1 MMILVKIQSLKST
14 VQNIIIKEVNMFRKT
29 SCLAVKYFCLLSFT
43 LLISAAFVLGAG
55 VTTAFAAKKADTQK
69 SIGIM
74 DINSAT
80 QKELEDVKG
89 VGPATAKKII
99 AGRPYKSVDELS
111 KAGIKPKA
119 IEAMK
124 PFVTV
129 GNVQA
134 VPAKEAATKAVT
146 KATVAVKEKKAEA
159 TKGVAVGLVDI
170 NSASQKELEAIKGVG
185 PATAKKI
192 IAGRPYKSVEEL
204 SKAGISAKALDSMKP
219 FVMARS
225 AQSVPV
231 AAAATKVAA
240 TKTAVTATAATAS
253 SEVTKSAKT
262 AKSTAAKLAAGTKI
276 NINTADQAAI
286 EKLPEIGPVKAKAI
300 IDGRPYNS
308 IEDIMQVKGIKGKTF
323 DAIKDYIVVK

>member
-1 MMILVKIQSLKST
+1 MLKKTSSILVKYC
-14 VQNIIIKEVNMFRKT
+14 
-29 SCLAVKYFCLLSFT
+29 CLFSFT
-43 LLISAAFVLGAG
+43 LLISAAFIMGTG
-55 VTTAFAAKKADTQK
+55 VTQAFAAKKADTQK
-69 SIGIM
+69 SIAGLV
-74 DINSAT
+74 DINNAT
-80 QKELEDVKG
+80 QKELEDIKG
-89 VGPATAKKII
+89 VGAATAKKII

-129 GNVQA
+129 GNAQA
-134 VPAKEAATKAVT
+134 VPAKETATKAVM
-146 KATVAVKEKKAEA
+146 KATTVVKEKKTEA
-159 TKGVAVGLVDI
+159 TKGIAAGHVDI
-170 NSASQKELEAIKGVG
+170 NNASQKELEAIKGVG

-192 IAGRPYKSVEEL
+192 IAGRPYKSVDEL
-204 SKAGISAKALDSMKP
+204 SKAGISAKAVDAMKP
-219 FVMARS
+219 FVMVGS

-231 AAAATKVAA
+231 ATKVAA
-240 TKTAVTATAATAS
+240 AKTAVTAAAATAP

-262 AKSTAAKLAAGTKI
+262 AKSAAAKLAPGTKI
-276 NINTADQAAI
+276 NINTEDQATI

-308 IEDIMQVKGIKGKTF
+308 IEDIMKVKGIKGKTF